1 MCGIIGFASNKKI
14 EDKHYLTIG
23 RDTMIHRGPDD
34 SGEWWSDD
42 EKVGFGHRRLSI
54 IDLSTSGHQPMED
67 ESRNLAIVFN
77 GEIYNYLELKN
88 ELQNKGYIFKTNSDT
103 EVLLVA
109 WKEWG
114 ENCLNHLNGMFLFAI
129 YDKKEEMIFIARD
142 RAGEK
147 PLFYSLNNGELRFA
161 SELKALLVDPSFS
174 HKIDYEAL
182 DCYLSMGYVPGD
194 MCILEGVNKLPPAH
208 KMTFHYNNRKLKVS
222 RYWELP
228 NVDTSHDI
236 NEDQL
241 LNELELLLK
250 DSISKQLVADVP
262 VGVLLSGGVD
272 SSLMTALATK
282 VSKNVKTFNV
292 SFPKYAKYDE
302 SPHARSIAKY
312 FNTEHIELEVND
324 IEPSLLKILA
334 RQYDEPMADSS
345 MLPTYLVSKL
355 VKQHCTVAIGGDG
368 GDELFGGYHHYNR
381 LLWTKEKINFIPLVL
396 RKIIS
401 KLVLPLVPIGFKGR
415 NWLQAIGTDFSN
427 ELPLIGSF
435 FDPSTRKKLLKQNGN
450 KLKNFAEDV
459 LKARIPQTNNLLQRV
474 TRMEFTNYMPEDIL
488 VKIDRASMLNSLELR
503 APLLDYRVVEFAF
516 GKVPSYLKTT
526 TSERKIL
533 LKKLSDKLLPKEFDK
548 QRKQGFSIPLDE
560 WLKKGPWR
568 DLFYETLLADDCFFD
583 KKMILKLL
591 KGQDNGMR
599 NSERLFS
606 LVLFELWRKEY
617 GIS

>member
-1 MCGIIGFASNKKI
+1 MCGIIGFVSNKDIKN
-14 EDKHYLTIG
+14 KHYLAVG
-23 RDTMIHRGPDD
+23 RDVMIHRGPDD
-34 SGEWWSDD
+34 AGEWWSNDG
-42 EKVGFGHRRLSI
+42 KIGFGHRRLSI
-54 IDLSTSGHQPMED
+54 IDLSDAGHQPMQD
-67 ESRNLAIVFN
+67 ESKSLTIIYN
-77 GEIYNYLELKN
+77 GEIYNYLELKQ
-88 ELQNKGYIFKTNSDT
+88 ELKSKGYKYKTNSDT
-103 EVLLVA
+103 EVLLTA
-109 WKEWG
+109 WQEWG
-114 ENCLNHLNGMFLFAI
+114 ENCLDYLNGMFSFAI
-129 YDKKEEMIFIARD
+129 HDKNKEIIFIARD

-174 HKIDYEAL
+174 HKIDYKAL
-182 DCYLSMGYVPGD
+182 DCYLSMGYVPGN
-194 MCILEGVNKLPPAH
+194 MCILDKVNKLPPAH
-208 KMTFHYNNRKLKVS
+208 KIKYFYNTNKLEVS
-222 RYWELP
+222 KYWELP
-228 NVDTSHDI
+228 NLDASDNI
-236 NEDQL
+236 NENDL
-241 LNELELLLK
+241 LNELEFLLK
-250 DSISKQLVADVP
+250 DSVSKQLVADVP

-292 SFPKYAKYDE
+292 SFPKYTKYDE
-302 SPHARSIAKY
+302 SSYAREIAKY
-312 FNTEHIELEVND
+312 FNTEHIEFEADD
-324 IEPSLLKILA
+324 IDPSILKKLA
-334 RQYDEPMADSS
+334 KQYDEPMADSS

-381 LLWTKEKINFIPLVL
+381 MLWTKEKISFIPLGL
-396 RKIIS
+396 RKILS
-401 KLVLPLVPIGFKGR
+401 KLVLPLIPIGFKGR

-450 KLKNFAEDV
+450 KLKNIAENV
-459 LKARIPQTNNLLQRV
+459 LKARIPKTNDLIQRV

-503 APLLDYRVVEFAF
+503 APLLDYRIIEFAF
-516 GKVPSYLKTT
+516 GKVPTYLKTT
-526 TSERKIL
+526 DSERKIL
-533 LKKLSDKLLPKEFDK
+533 LKKLSEKLLPKEFDK

-560 WLKKGPWR
+560 WLKKGPWK
-568 DLFYETLLADDCFFD
+568 DLFNDTLLADDCFFD
-583 KKMILKLL
+583 KKIILKLL
-591 KGQDNGMR
+591 RGQHNGMR